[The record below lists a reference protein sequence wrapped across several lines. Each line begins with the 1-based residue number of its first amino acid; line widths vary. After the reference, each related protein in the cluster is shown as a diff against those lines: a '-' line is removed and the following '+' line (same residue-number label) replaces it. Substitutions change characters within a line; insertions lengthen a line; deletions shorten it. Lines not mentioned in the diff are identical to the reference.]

1 MANSRAL
8 DVEILP
14 NEIAPNDVLALTAA
28 VKALENPTFTAR
40 VMNRIGRTI
49 NLAGRALPT
58 PVTKAIS
65 FATEKSITVALHVA
79 LRTLKGEKAKANP
92 SNQMH
97 KALAAGSGAV
107 GGLFGI
113 AALAVELPASTI
125 LMLRSIAD
133 VARAEGENL
142 SDPMAAMNCLEVFAL
157 GGRPAGLDQEESG
170 YFAVRAVMAKT
181 VTEAAR
187 YVASQGVINESAPVL
202 VRLISQIAARFGVVV
217 SQKIAAQAVPIVGAV
232 GGASVNYAFMAHFQA
247 IAKAHFTVRRLERH
261 YGADLIKTEYERLAQ
276 KKR

>member
-14 NEIAPNDVLALTAA
+14 NEIAPHDVLALTAA

-58 PVTKAIS
+58 PVTNAIS

-79 LRTLKGEKAKANP
+79 LRSLKGEKAKATP

-142 SDPMAAMNCLEVFAL
+142 SDSMAAMNCLEVFAL

-170 YFAVRAVMAKT
+170 YFAVRALMAKT

-232 GGASVNYAFMAHFQA
+232 GGASVNYAFMAHFQT